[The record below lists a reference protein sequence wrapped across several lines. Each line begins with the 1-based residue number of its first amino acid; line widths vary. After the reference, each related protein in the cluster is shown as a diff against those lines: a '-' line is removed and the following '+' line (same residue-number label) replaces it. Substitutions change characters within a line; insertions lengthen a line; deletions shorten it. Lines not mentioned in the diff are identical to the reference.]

1 MHSVFFK
8 MLINLINIY
17 CILTLCQEIFLVI
30 KQIVK
35 FSCTPKTI
43 PHLPTHSEVSYLM
56 VLFWKSNIM
65 KGSLEKGM
73 TTLAYEKRNMSGRK
87 DQMGGTMKN

>member
-1 MHSVFFK
+1 
-8 MLINLINIY
+8 
-17 CILTLCQEIFLVI
+17 
-30 KQIVK
+30 
-35 FSCTPKTI
+35 
-43 PHLPTHSEVSYLM
+43 
-56 VLFWKSNIM
+56 M